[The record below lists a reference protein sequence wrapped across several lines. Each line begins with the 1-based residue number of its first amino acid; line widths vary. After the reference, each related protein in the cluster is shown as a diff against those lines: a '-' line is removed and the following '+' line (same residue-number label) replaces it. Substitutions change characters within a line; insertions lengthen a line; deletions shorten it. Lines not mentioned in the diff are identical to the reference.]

1 MTQGNTVDLTVTGS
15 TARQVAQNILN
26 VVDMP
31 DEGGDHEVSISVGA
45 GDTTV
50 EVRGTGPVSVGLVSG
65 LLGGVNWEEVDPDML
80 SVSISP
86 QTADTSEGY
95 TKVTDA
101 DPGERVGPW
110 ESPDVSEVNLPQT
123 GTLVRDTFEA
133 LAELG
138 EARSEDLADEVEM
151 DSGKS
156 SQHLSR
162 LYNEYGVVDRARVR
176 RDGGDGSMYRYRIN
190 SHGQPFLGE

>member
-65 LLGGVNWEEVDPDML
+65 LLGGVDWEEVDPDML

-86 QTADTSEGY
+86 QTTDTSEGY

-138 EARSEDLADEVEM
+138 EARSEDLAGEVEM

-190 SHGQPFLGE
+190 SHGRPFLGE